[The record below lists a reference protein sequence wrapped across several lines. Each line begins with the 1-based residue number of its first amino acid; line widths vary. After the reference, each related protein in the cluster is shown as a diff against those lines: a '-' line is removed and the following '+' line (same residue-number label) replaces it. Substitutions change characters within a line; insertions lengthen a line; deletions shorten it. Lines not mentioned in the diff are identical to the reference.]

1 MPVKSSKVE
10 EFKND
15 RQMLAFWQLSRKLH
29 INYFMFIVV
38 EIKSMTTK
46 VSLVKER
53 TQIEIIEY
61 QVNFLYFLVSDGLSI
76 RPFCANGDCFCGITT
91 SS

>member
-10 EFKND
+10 ELEND

-38 EIKSMTTK
+38 EIKSITLTK
-46 VSLVKER
+46 LN
-53 TQIEIIEY
+53 I
-61 QVNFLYFLVSDGLSI
+61 
-76 RPFCANGDCFCGITT
+76 
-91 SS
+91 